1 MIHSLV
7 LVQLKFQMM
16 IYHFKK
22 NATMTYEEE
31 RKELIQKDRVFVS
44 LPPPTYSKMTNE
56 QIKQRTEMFKAMFDD
71 AFDDDSED
79 EDL

>member
-1 MIHSLV
+1 
-7 LVQLKFQMM
+7 
-16 IYHFKK
+16 
-22 NATMTYEEE
+22 MTYEEE

-56 QIKQRTEMFKAMFDD
+56 QIKLRTEIFKAMFDD
-71 AFDDDSED
+71 AFDVDSED